1 MVLCVSDAF
10 HRGVNAIG
18 DANTDLRVPRD
29 EAERKTPS
37 PDTISSASFLFTFLS
52 LSFSLS
58 PSLFLCAF
66 ICLLAVKPMTNRWLL
81 PDRVDLHAAGLFNA
95 WHGG

>member
-29 EAERKTPS
+29 EAERKTPP

-52 LSFSLS
+52 LSLSLS
-58 PSLFLCAF
+58 LSLPVHLSAS
-66 ICLLAVKPMTNRWLL
+66 
-81 PDRVDLHAAGLFNA
+81 
-95 WHGG
+95 